1 MKPSLARCTRVP
13 ASKCLHVEELTL
25 SLQTRPTGALK
36 ALDAS
41 LGAEAAAWPGAWLGI
56 SQGRTI
62 KQGIIIKQATF

>member
-1 MKPSLARCTRVP
+1 
-13 ASKCLHVEELTL
+13 
-25 SLQTRPTGALK
+25 LK